1 MGALVKLSVD
11 NCSGPILRIG
21 PDEIHIKDPSF
32 WDEVF
37 VRRPKADKPIDP
49 GNRFSNYGA
58 GFATMDAA
66 HHRALR
72 APLNPL

>member
-1 MGALVKLSVD
+1 MHALNVET
-11 NCSGPILRIG
+11 GPILRIG
-21 PDEIHIKDPSF
+21 PDEIHIKDGSF

-37 VRRPKADKPIDP
+37 QKRPKSDKPSDP
-49 GNRFSNYGA
+49 GNRFANFGS

-72 APLNPL
+72 APLNPLSVL